1 MQSKPLCDVK
11 KLFDYSKS
19 ENFRKKNNTNPTDI
33 YLFNLINRNA
43 RKMCEISS
51 KLSIKTPER
60 SQ

>member
-1 MQSKPLCDVK
+1 MQSEPLCDVK

-43 RKMCEISS
+43 RKMCEIG
-51 KLSIKTPER
+51 
-60 SQ
+60 